1 MFLLID
7 NYDSFTFNLVQAFQR
22 QGRDPLVK
30 KNDDPAVLDLATD
43 PALEMVCL
51 SPGPSRPEN
60 AGLCLE
66 FLARLPHAVPVLGVC
81 LGHQTLGLFAGAPV
95 VVNSRIMHGK
105 TSEVDHDATGLFTG
119 LPRPVTVGR
128 YHSLVVVSPRR
139 PGRGPG
145 PAARHRAHGP
155 GRGHGPGIHTE
166 PPLGGRA
173 VPSRIGA
180 DSGRRAPARQFP
192 PRPCCPDRLLKN
204 QNPQV
209 VPTW

>member
-1 MFLLID
+1 LLIE
-7 NYDSFTFNLVQAFQR
+7 NYDSFTYNLGPASPR

-128 YHSLVVVSPRR
+128 YHSLVVDVAAAPAAPRPCCASPR
-139 PGRGPG
+139 
-145 PAARHRAHGP
+145 ARTGARSWPWNTPTA
-155 GRGHGPGIHTE
+155 
-166 PPLGGRA
+166 LGGRA

-180 DSGRRAPARQFP
+180 DLRTASACSPIS